1 LGVVNAELTVAVT
14 ARSGGTSDL
23 KMRGFEGNAAHPM
36 DEAIVIR
43 QRYLRISEK
52 FEPVK
57 R

>member
-1 LGVVNAELTVAVT
+1 VVNAELTVAVT

-43 QRYLRISEK
+43 KRYLRISEK